1 MNEKLNEALNEI
13 SDKYLEEAAKPKK
26 KRGFYWLGAVAAVL
40 VIAILAGI
48 LGNFPRLPNEP
59 TPPVLQNPTDG
70 GIRPG
75 KPVPMD
81 PTMPSNPQITNPPP
95 FEDPTEPP
103 APPDIQAPTDPEYP
117 EPPMDPTDPVGGTP
131 PAFNPGYPGIGLLAA
146 PRYPKMEKYPQGE
159 TGDYAA
165 WRDSQKEQ
173 YDQPAGYAD
182 SLNRFFA
189 DSVQLFLQGE
199 GNQAY
204 SPVNVYMAMAMLAE
218 CAECNS
224 RQQILELFGAE
235 SIEALRQQASYVWN
249 AHYCD
254 DGLTTLLM
262 ANSLWLEDAYTFR
275 QTTVD
280 TLASDYYAS
289 SYHGDLGTE
298 EMNERLRQ
306 WLNANTGDLLTEQ
319 SQNIKLDPET
329 VMALASTIYFST
341 KWEDGFW
348 GGNTKPAVF
357 HNPNGDQ
364 TIWFMNSYFGGEQ
377 YFRADNFGAMS
388 LDMYGNNKMWLI
400 LPDAGSTTGDLLE
413 SGDFVTMLQNP
424 SAWNDKGLYDV
435 YLSLPK
441 FDVADQT
448 DLVKG
453 MQKLGITDIFD
464 RNKAN
469 LSGLVADAAPYVGK
483 IDHAVRVAVDE
494 EGCVAAAYT
503 VIQAPGSAMPV
514 DYEDIYFTLDRPFIF
529 VITSRDGL
537 PLFAGTVAEP

>member
-1 MNEKLNEALNEI
+1 MNEKLNEVLEQI
-13 SDKYLEEAAKPKK
+13 DDTYLEEAAKNKTRK
-26 KRGFYWLGAVAAVL
+26 SFYWFGAVAAIL

-48 LGNFPRLPNEP
+48 FGNLSRIPDSTEPPILQEQTKPTGESTDPIEP
-59 TPPVLQNPTDG
+59 TQAPTVPPMTDPPATTPPTTD
-70 GIRPG
+70 P
-75 KPVPMD
+75 PETQL
-81 PTMPSNPQITNPPP
+81 PTMPTEAESPEFDPGNPS
-95 FEDPTEPP
+95 
-103 APPDIQAPTDPEYP
+103 
-117 EPPMDPTDPVGGTP
+117 
-131 PAFNPGYPGIGLLAA
+131 IGLLAA

-159 TGDYAA
+159 NESYNA
-165 WRDSQKEQ
+165 WWESQMEQ
-173 YDQPAGYAD
+173 YDQPRGYAD
-182 SLNRFFA
+182 SLDTFFA
-189 DSVQLFLQGE
+189 DSIALLLQGE
-199 GNQAY
+199 GNQVY
-204 SPVNVYMAMAMLAE
+204 SPVNVYMALAMLAE
-218 CAECNS
+218 CAEGNS

-262 ANSLWLEDAYTFR
+262 ANSLWLDDAYSFR
-275 QTTVD
+275 QVTVD

-289 SYHGDLGTE
+289 TYHGNLGTE
-298 EMNERLRQ
+298 EMNQCLRQ
-306 WLNANTGDLLTEQ
+306 WLNTNTGDLLTEQ
-319 SQNIKLDPET
+319 SQNTKLEPDT
-329 VMALASTIYFST
+329 VLALASTIYFSAQ
-341 KWEDGFW
+341 WEGRFW
-348 GGNTKPAVF
+348 DGNTKPAVF

-364 TIWFMNSYFGGEQ
+364 TVWFMNRYFGGEQ

-388 LDMYGNNKMWLI
+388 LDMCGNNKMWLI
-400 LPDAGSTTGDLLE
+400 LPDAGSTTDDLLE

-453 MQKLGITDIFD
+453 MQKLGITDVFD

-503 VIQAPGSAMPV
+503 VIQAPDSGMPKE
-514 DYEDIYFTLDRPFIF
+514 YEDIYFTLDRPFIF